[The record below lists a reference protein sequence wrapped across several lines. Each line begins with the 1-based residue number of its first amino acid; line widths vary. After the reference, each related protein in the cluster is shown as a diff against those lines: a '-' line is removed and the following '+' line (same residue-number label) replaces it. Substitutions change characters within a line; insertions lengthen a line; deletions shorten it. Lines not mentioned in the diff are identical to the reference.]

1 MSRPDHVATTSFRFP
16 LLTACRQGRGCPGT
30 VQALPE
36 LLRQLHHCF
45 SLPCQRMGVEFLL
58 ELDPALSTPLQLD
71 AMRLQALV
79 RHWLAAALQDGQL
92 RQICL
97 RVQVWAQQQM
107 QQIISVEVRTQRHA
121 LGENTEAAVPA
132 KARKSTT
139 AALSSAVISRQLA
152 RQLGSRQHSEYQT
165 DGQQYSVLLHAP
177 LAPPGTP
184 PLPWQWPILLLEPD
198 ATRAAELS
206 RQWQGLGYP
215 FEIVGTATAARQRW
229 QQGPLALLLVSD
241 RQWLAAGL
249 ELAQSIRQGEAAEP
263 WRGHTPLLLAG
274 AAPLLLNASALP
286 LLDGSLPWPPED
298 AAWLRAVTGCLPV
311 AEPAAAMLPV
321 LDRQVLFALSQG
333 DWALELP
340 LLQDFARDKQADLQQ
355 LLQAWQQGDQPGFI
369 LLAHRIK
376 GASRT
381 VGALAMADCAARL
394 EAEARAGLSA
404 ACMALVLE
412 LEQALDDFVDH
423 LQHG

>member
-1 MSRPDHVATTSFRFP
+1 MATTPLRFP
-16 LLTACRQGRGCPGT
+16 LLAASRAGRSCSGM
-30 VQALPE
+30 ALNLPA

-45 SLPCQRMGVEFLL
+45 RLPCERMGVEFQL

-71 AMRLQALV
+71 AMRLEALI
-79 RHWLAAALQDGQL
+79 RHWLAAAQQDGQL
-92 RQICL
+92 RHITL
-97 RVQVWAQQQM
+97 RVQLLAQQQM
-107 QQIISVEVRTQRHA
+107 QQIISVEVSTVRHEPLPGGAPHA
-121 LGENTEAAVPA
+121 LAR
-132 KARKSTT
+132 ARKPTT

-152 RQLGSRQHSEYQT
+152 RQLGSSQHSECRA

-177 LAPPGTP
+177 LAPSSTLPQ
-184 PLPWQWPILLLEPD
+184 PWQWPILLLEPD
-198 ATRAAELS
+198 AGRAAELAG
-206 RQWQGLGYP
+206 QWQVLGYP
-215 FEIVGTATAARQRW
+215 FERVDTATAARQRW
-229 QQGPLALLLVSD
+229 QQCPLALLLVSD
-241 RQWLAAGL
+241 RQLLSAGL
-249 ELAQSIRQGEAAEP
+249 ELAQSIRQCEAAEP

-274 AAPLLLNASALP
+274 ADPLSLSVSALP
-286 LLDGSLPWPPED
+286 LLDASLPWPPD
-298 AAWLRAVTGCLPV
+298 DDAWLRAVTGSLPV
-311 AEPAAAMLPV
+311 VPPAAIHLPV

-355 LLQAWQQGDQPGFI
+355 LLQAWQQADQQTFI

-381 VGALAMADCAARL
+381 VGAAAMADCAARL

-404 ACMALVLE
+404 ACMSQVLE